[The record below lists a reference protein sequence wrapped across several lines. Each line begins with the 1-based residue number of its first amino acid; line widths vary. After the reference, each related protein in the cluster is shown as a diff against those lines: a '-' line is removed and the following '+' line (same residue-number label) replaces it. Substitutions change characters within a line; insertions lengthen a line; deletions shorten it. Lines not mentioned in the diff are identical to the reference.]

1 MDNLYID
8 FEQGLI
14 LGNKIKSEANDLK
27 ELLIKFEEI
36 QKKLDTIMTEEEEE
50 KKKIKEIISQT
61 RIVNMLADS
70 SLETGDFLINVS
82 NAYKKVSEVNNNE

>member
-27 ELLIKFEEI
+27 ELLEKFGKI
-36 QKKLDTIMTEEEEE
+36 QEKLDIIMTEEDE

-61 RIVNMLADS
+61 RIVNMLADT
-70 SLETGDFLINVS
+70 SLETGEFLINVS
-82 NAYKKVSEVNNNE
+82 NAYKNVSEVTDNE

>member
-14 LGNKIKSEANDLK
+14 LGSEIKEKANDLK
-27 ELLIKFEEI
+27 ELLAKFEEI
-36 QKKLDTIMTEEEEE
+36 EKKLDIVMTEDDE
-50 KKKIKEIISQT
+50 KLKLKQLISQT

-70 SLETGDFLINVS
+70 TLETGNFLVNVS
-82 NAYKKVSEVNNNE
+82 NAYKNVSEVKGNE